1 MASQSYG
8 RTFTSLSAAA
18 RAITGCAVNGWR
30 FLSLAGAG
38 AEGKGE
44 AAPAG
49 KGSSVEVYAGGAGS
63 QVAEPRRTCRKVKE
77 ACPEGHPREFAAA
90 E

>member
-1 MASQSYG
+1 MGADATFDG
-8 RTFTSLSAAA
+8 VGVLRRTFTSLSAAA
-18 RAITGCAVNGWR
+18 RTITGCAVNGWR

-49 KGSSVEVYAGGAGS
+49 GSSFEVYAGGAGP
-63 QVAEPRRTCRKVKE
+63 QVAEPRRTCRKVKCG
-77 ACPEGHPREFAAA
+77 ASD
-90 E
+90 